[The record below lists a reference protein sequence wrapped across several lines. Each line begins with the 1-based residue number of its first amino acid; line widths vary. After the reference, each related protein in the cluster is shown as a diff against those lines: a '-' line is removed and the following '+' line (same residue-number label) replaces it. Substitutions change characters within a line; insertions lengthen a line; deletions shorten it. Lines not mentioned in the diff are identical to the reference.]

1 MDFNLSKE
9 HLEVQERAR
18 KFVEERVLPGVI
30 ERDQNSIYPMEQY
43 QEMVKAG
50 FVGFQFD
57 KKYGGLGKDYM
68 SYILTI
74 EELGKVDASLC
85 VLYSVSLS
93 LFLGG
98 ILKYGTEEQKKFF
111 IGGVADGSITGCFA

>member
-30 ERDQNSIYPMEQY
+30 ERDQNSIYSMEQY
-43 QEMVKAG
+43 QEMVKEG

-74 EELGKVDASLC
+74 
-85 VLYSVSLS
+85 
-93 LFLGG
+93 
-98 ILKYGTEEQKKFF
+98 
-111 IGGVADGSITGCFA
+111 